1 MNYYSNLFRNKNN
14 LKYKKKLNNNSSC
27 GNEKSN
33 ELYLKGI
40 QDMKRKAQIYYENQV
55 RKAQEYKNYP
65 FKPKITKNYS
75 SSGLRIGDSN
85 KLMKDDFYKKNKEWK
100 NRVENKIYQKRKDI
114 MKLKIKNILLSQK

>member
-33 ELYLKGI
+33 ELYMKGI

-65 FKPKITKNYS
+65 FKPKIRKNYS
-75 SSGLRIGDSN
+75 SSGLRIGDNN

-100 NRVENKIYQKRKDI
+100 NRVENKIYQKRKNM